1 MNVVLFGIVTDKS
14 LDTSTEAAGGS
25 QHPNT

>member
-1 MNVVLFGIVTDKS
+1 MNVVLFGIVTDKGF
-14 LDTSTEAAGGS
+14 DTSTEAVGGS